1 MTKILFSNSTTVLAA
16 LKNRRRPLHLIKYL
30 IQVQV
35 SLPFT
40 VGLFESDE
48 NKVHALHGIHLSL
61 KIFFFFFFTAMVL
74 FSLFVSFWATY
85 LLT

>member
-1 MTKILFSNSTTVLAA
+1 MTKILFPNSTTVLAA

-61 KIFFFFFFTAMVL
+61 KIFFFFTAMVL